1 VFGLSAAV
9 AVFLDIGIRVYMFF
23 VSRIITSFC
32 GNPAIADSQRDE
44 VVGLMDEH
52 KEQTSLEDRILGAE
66 SEDDI

>member
-1 VFGLSAAV
+1 
-9 AVFLDIGIRVYMFF
+9 MFF